1 VWTLRCDQA
10 QLSERARRVH
20 ALCAARTRPAAAK
33 GYTYNHID
41 LGVPAD
47 TLVHFFGQPTR
58 FEPSE
63 EKGTE
68 LWTYNPWP
76 FSFEVRDGHVS
87 SIRIRE
93 P

>member
-1 VWTLRCDQA
+1 LMQ
-10 QLSERARRVH
+10 
-20 ALCAARTRPAAAK
+20 
-33 GYTYNHID
+33 
-41 LGVPAD
+41 
-47 TLVHFFGQPTR
+47 FFGQPNHI
-58 FEPSE
+58 EPSG